1 MVKGTLSN
9 LRWGHEATSKSRVG
23 GKARKR
29 RGEEG
34 KDTMK
39 RVQGGV
45 QEEKQVRKLARGA
58 PSEEWSWDVSY
69 IYIFGKYVFHQ
80 TN

>member
-1 MVKGTLSN
+1 
-9 LRWGHEATSKSRVG
+9 VG

-69 IYIFGKYVFHQ
+69 IYIFLASMFSTKHLKNRY
-80 TN
+80 T